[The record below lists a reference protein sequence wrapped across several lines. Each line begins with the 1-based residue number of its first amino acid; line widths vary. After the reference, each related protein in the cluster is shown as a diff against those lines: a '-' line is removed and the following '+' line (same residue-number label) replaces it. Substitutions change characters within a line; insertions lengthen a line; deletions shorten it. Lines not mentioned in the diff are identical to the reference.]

1 MLSKISFTVVFV
13 FFISFKLFSQNAD
26 QALITFEDES
36 ISMQDF
42 IKVYQKN
49 NSGEMIQ
56 KSTVD
61 EYLDLYINFKLKVKE
76 AVDAGYDTSESF
88 ITELDGYR
96 KQLAQPYL
104 SADGLIEELKK
115 EAYARL
121 EEEVRASHIL
131 ISSRETDSPEDTLKA
146 YQKALEVK
154 KKLKKGEDFERL
166 ALLYSDD
173 PSVTK
178 NKGDLGYFSAFY
190 MVYPFETAAYETKV
204 GEISEITK
212 TRFGYHILKVTDRRP
227 NSGELTVEH
236 ILISSDPEISK
247 IDDPEAKINEIYSKL
262 EEGESFE
269 LLAKQFSDDT
279 RTASNGGLLPVFGV
293 GKMIKEFEV
302 AAFALEKDGDYT
314 KPVKTDYGYHII
326 KRIKKDEIGTYEE
339 IEAVLD
345 DKVAKDSRSNLTQ
358 SAVLQKIKN
367 QYGFEEFPKALE
379 EYYAVMDSSYF
390 AGAWNVERAKKLN
403 KTIFKIGELEVNQKE
418 FTAYLDETQ
427 KGSRPISMSALIN
440 GRYKKF
446 KEKKLL
452 DYKNHKLE
460 EEYPEFKALMQ
471 EYHDGILLFN
481 LTNDVIWTKAVKDT
495 TGIEAFYESN
505 KENYKWGERID
516 ATLYS
521 VKDESIAEQV
531 KSMIKNGASEDSIVE
546 VVNRPSQ
553 LNVKYDS
560 NKFEKGKNNIIDQVS
575 WKKGISK
582 DIDENGRIAFVH
594 VKEVLKPTYKTLDD
608 SRGIIT
614 SDYQSFLEKEWIK
627 QLKQKYPYEVNTS
640 VLEKVKQELE

>member
-1 MLSKISFTVVFV
+1 MFSKISFTLIFA
-13 FFISFKLFSQNAD
+13 FFIGLNLFSQD
-26 QALITFEDES
+26 TEESLITFDNES

-42 IKVYQKN
+42 IKVYLKN

-76 AVDAGYDTSESF
+76 AVNAGYDTSEIF

-96 KQLAQPYL
+96 QQLAQPYL

-121 EEEVRASHIL
+121 EQELRASHIL
-131 ISSRETDSPEDTLKA
+131 ISSKATDSPEDTLKA

-173 PSVTK
+173 PSVNK
-178 NKGDLGYFSAFY
+178 NKGDLGYFSAFF
-190 MVYPFETAAYETKV
+190 MVYPFETAAYETEV
-204 GEISEITK
+204 GQISEITK
-212 TRFGYHILKVTDRRP
+212 TRFGYHILKVTDKRP

-293 GKMIKEFEV
+293 GRMIKEFEV

-314 KPVKTDYGYHII
+314 KPIKTDYGYHII
-326 KRIKKDEIGTYEE
+326 KRIKKEDIGTYEE

-358 SAVLQKIKN
+358 SAVLKKIKN
-367 QYGFEEFPKALE
+367 QYGFEEYSIALE
-379 EYYAVMDSSYF
+379 DYYSVLDSSYF
-390 AGAWNVERAKKLN
+390 ANAWNIDKASKLKKSL
-403 KTIFKIGELEVNQKE
+403 FKIGDLEVNQRE
-418 FTAYLDETQ
+418 FTDYLNDTQ
-427 KGSRPISMSALIN
+427 KGSRPISISALIN
-440 GRYKKF
+440 GRYRKF

-495 TGIEAFYESN
+495 SGIEAFYERN
-505 KENYKWGERID
+505 KENYKWGERLD
-516 ATLYS
+516 ATVYS
-521 VKDESIAEQV
+521 AKDNSIADQV
-531 KSMIKNGASEDSIVE
+531 KEMIGNGAAEEEIIE
-546 VVNRPSQ
+546 EVNRPSQ
-553 LNVKYDS
+553 LNLKYDS
-560 NKFEKGKNNIIDQVS
+560 NKFEKGKNAIIDQLS

-582 DIDENGRIAFVH
+582 NIDENGRVTFVH
-594 VKEVLKPTYKTLDD
+594 IKEVLKPTYKTLED

-614 SDYQSFLEKEWIK
+614 SDYQTYLESEWIK
-627 QLKQKYPYEVNTS
+627 ELKEKYPYEVDAS